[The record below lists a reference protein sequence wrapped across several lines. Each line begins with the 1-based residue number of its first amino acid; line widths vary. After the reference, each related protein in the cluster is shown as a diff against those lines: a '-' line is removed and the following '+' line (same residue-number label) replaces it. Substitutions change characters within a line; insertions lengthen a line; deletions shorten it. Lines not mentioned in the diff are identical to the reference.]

1 MSAAADP
8 DPTPRPAAAGFRL
21 GRIVLLT
28 IVVALSVTA
37 FALVW
42 YHEISLS
49 LLIEHRAAVESVVAG
64 HRIAALTAFVVIYFL
79 VTALS
84 VPGAAFVTI
93 FGGLVFGTVA
103 AGLATVIGATAGATV
118 IFLIAK
124 SALGDW
130 LVRRAGRRAE
140 KLAAGFCADAF
151 NYLLF
156 LRLVPLFPF
165 WLVNLV
171 PALCGVRLATF
182 VAATA
187 LGIIPGTFAFAFLGA
202 SLDSAIK
209 AQDVKPL
216 IVAALAALGVLTL
229 VPMAIKR
236 FKAARTPT

>member
-1 MSAAADP
+1 MSAATNP
-8 DPTPRPAAAGFRL
+8 DPPPRPSAAGFRL
-21 GRIVLLT
+21 GRIVPLT

-49 LLIEHRAAVESVVAG
+49 LLIKNRAAVESVVAG
-64 HRIAALTAFVVIYFL
+64 HWIAALTAFVGIYFL

-130 LVRRAGRRAE
+130 LVRRAGRRVE

-171 PALCGVRLATF
+171 PALCGVRLTTF
-182 VAATA
+182 VVATA

-209 AQDVKPL
+209 AQDVTPL

-229 VPMAIKR
+229 VPMAVKR

>member
-8 DPTPRPAAAGFRL
+8 DPTPRPAAAVSRL
-21 GRIVLLT
+21 GRIVPLT

-42 YHEISLS
+42 YNQISLS
-49 LLIEHRAAVESVVAG
+49 LLIANRASVESFVAG
-64 HRIAALTAFVVIYFL
+64 HRIAALAAFVGIYFL

-124 SALGDW
+124 SALGNW

-140 KLAAGFCADAF
+140 KLATGFCAAAF

-156 LRLVPLFPF
+156 LRLVRPL
-165 WLVNLV
+165 
-171 PALCGVRLATF
+171 
-182 VAATA
+182 
-187 LGIIPGTFAFAFLGA
+187 AF
-202 SLDSAIK
+202 
-209 AQDVKPL
+209 
-216 IVAALAALGVLTL
+216 
-229 VPMAIKR
+229 
-236 FKAARTPT
+236 